1 LVCRHTTLVGSS
13 NCIFRGFKYRV
24 ISVRFL
30 LIILI
35 FGISLAMPATAQDFD
50 PEQLLQVA
58 QNDGMTLSQAV
69 ESVRRQTGGRIISAE
84 TKRSGNREV
93 HHIKVLTD
101 DGKVKTH
108 KVQGRKRDN
117 G

>member
-1 LVCRHTTLVGSS
+1 
-13 NCIFRGFKYRV
+13 
-24 ISVRFL
+24 VRFL
-30 LIILI
+30 LTILI
-35 FGISLAMPATAQDFD
+35 LGASLAVPAVAQEFD
-50 PEQLLQVA
+50 LKVDYQQLIQIA
-58 QNDGMTLSQAV
+58 QNDGMTLSAAV
-69 ESVRRQTGGRIISAE
+69 ESVRRKTGGRIISAE

-93 HHIKVLTD
+93 HHIKVLTK

>member
-1 LVCRHTTLVGSS
+1 
-13 NCIFRGFKYRV
+13 
-24 ISVRFL
+24 VRYL
-30 LIILI
+30 LIILT
-35 FGISLAMPATAQDFD
+35 FCALLATPVVAQDFD
-50 PEQLLQVA
+50 PERPIQIA
-58 QNDGMTLSQAV
+58 QNDGMSLSQAV
-69 ESVRRQTGGRIISAE
+69 ESVRRKTGGRIISAE
-84 TKRSGNREV
+84 TKRSGDRDV